1 MALVGLVAQ
10 QFYIYWLSGTFSC
23 CFCNP
28 GDVDHVSRFQRPTPS
43 EVCNTRPYYLATHIL
58 HRLFVIVQF
67 LLVLLQSAMYVL
79 VLVNRDQIYV
89 ADWYVFQ
96 DMPPLVRVI
105 VRFLYTLSATAFS
118 LVF

>member
-28 GDVDHVSRFQRPTPS
+28 GDVDHISRFQRPTPS

-89 ADWYVFQ
+89 ADWYVF
-96 DMPPLVRVI
+96 
-105 VRFLYTLSATAFS
+105 
-118 LVF
+118 